1 MFDYKDF
8 KKFANIVEAAEKLC
22 GEDVV
27 ENYVDWAAFPF
38 NFDGHEFREIEVS
51 YGWNET
57 KYVYVDNMPAEEYV
71 KFFVLTEEMAED
83 LCMEIQSNLPSEPI
97 EISYEDL
104 EDMISSEESFMEMV
118 DEIYSNYISKKDFKP
133 SEVEILRALRLND
146 DLCCSKEVLDK
157 YKNRI
162 LLYGFKVDNSIVE
175 KVISDPEEA
184 IEALKL
190 VNVKVYTGNT
200 DSYFDDNGDLSYGY

>member
-51 YGWNET
+51 YSWNET

-104 EDMISSEESFMEMV
+104 EDMISSEESFNTSASPTCKCILVASELDIV
-118 DEIYSNYISKKDFKP
+118 TPLSEIASLKKSLFFSVTCYYLIWKW
-133 SEVEILRALRLND
+133 
-146 DLCCSKEVLDK
+146 
-157 YKNRI
+157 
-162 LLYGFKVDNSIVE
+162 
-175 KVISDPEEA
+175 
-184 IEALKL
+184 
-190 VNVKVYTGNT
+190 
-200 DSYFDDNGDLSYGY
+200 